1 MNELVAA
8 ALAIVTL
15 AAVAFIGIGIIE
27 MSHEAVGNVVTN
39 ASILDAFY
47 INIATTFT
55 TLGNMLPIVVLAL
68 VGGLAVFY
76 VISYLGRQ

>member
-1 MNELVAA
+1 MNELVGA

-27 MSHEAVGNVVTN
+27 MTHGAVGNVVTN
-39 ASILDAFY
+39 ASILNAFY
-47 INIATTFT
+47 TNVSTTFT

-68 VGGLAVFY
+68 VGGLAIFY